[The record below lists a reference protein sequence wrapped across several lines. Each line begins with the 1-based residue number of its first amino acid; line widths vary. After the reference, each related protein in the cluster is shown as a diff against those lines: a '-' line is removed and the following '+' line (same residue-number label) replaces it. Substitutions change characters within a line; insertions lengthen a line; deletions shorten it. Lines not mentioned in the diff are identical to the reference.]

1 MDRPLKLLFA
11 GEGGQGIQT
20 IAKLFSK
27 AAFEQGLH
35 TIYIPNFGVEQR
47 GGVSLSFVQI
57 WDQPI
62 DAPKFQV
69 ADVLVVL
76 SDRSTKRVVD
86 NFDSETKVI
95 YDPFTVKETVDLLK
109 AKSKNLF
116 EIQATETSATQ
127 LTPRSANVLIMG
139 AVSDLTNVVKR
150 ELLVAEMHKK
160 FGKYYEK
167 KPDLEEL
174 NERAFKLGERFMP
187 GGETGE

>member
-20 IAKLFSK
+20 IAKLFTK

-57 WDQPI
+57 WDQPV
-62 DAPKFQV
+62 DAPKFQI
-69 ADVLVVL
+69 ADVLIVL
-76 SDRSTKRVVD
+76 SDRATKRVVD
-86 NFDSETKVI
+86 NFDSKTKII

-109 AKSKNLF
+109 TKSKNLF
-116 EIQATETSATQ
+116 EIQATEVSAAQ

-160 FGKYYEK
+160 FGKYYDK
-167 KPDLEEL
+167 KPELKEL
-174 NERAFKLGERFMP
+174 NERAFKLGERFIP